1 MNKKL
6 IAAAVFGAMFTPVA
20 MAQSA
25 NPVTL
30 YGLLDLTFESV
41 KAKGGATPIGSRT
54 RVTNQASRLGV
65 RGSEDLGGGIKAF
78 FQIESQINP
87 DDACGQGGNPATGT
101 LPNGGCNFTG
111 NNGKGFASRNSAVGF
126 QGDFGSVLIGRWDT
140 PYKLATIGLDPTG
153 DVTMGAYTTVMH
165 DSGNFDRRENNAVQ
179 YWSPNIN
186 GFNAR
191 LHYSASE
198 AKTQSTNPTTFSGS
212 LTYTAKNFSVA
223 YAYERQS
230 NQAGSAAAAS
240 QDANGNELGISFT
253 QGAFKFGVM
262 LEKIRKTATADKN
275 AFFVSASMTQGMWNP
290 YVSFGRFKDG
300 GAVTATSDGRGA
312 AARAFLLG
320 ANYKLSARTNLYGQV
335 VRITNNDKAA
345 ANFGLNGLGGV
356 AADNDPSGFGVGVK
370 HTF

>member
-6 IAAAVFGAMFTPVA
+6 IAAAVFGAMFAPVA

-41 KAKGGATPIGSRT
+41 KAKGGVTPIGSRT
-54 RVTNQASRLGV
+54 RVTSQSSRLGV
-65 RGSEDLGGGIKAF
+65 RGQEDLGGGVKAF
-78 FQIESQINP
+78 FQIETQINP
-87 DDACGQGGNPATGT
+87 DDGCGQGGNPATGI
-101 LPNGGCNFTG
+101 LPNGGCTG
-111 NNGKGFASRNSAVGF
+111 GRALASRNSGVGF
-126 QGDFGSVLIGRWDT
+126 IGDFGTVLIGRWDT
-140 PYKLATIGLDPTG
+140 PYKAASLMVDPLG
-153 DVTMGAYTTVMH
+153 DVTMGSYVSVMH
-165 DSGNFDRRENNAVQ
+165 DGGNFNRRENNAVQ
-179 YWSPNIN
+179 YWTSNIN

-212 LTYTAKNFSVA
+212 LVYATKVFSVA
-223 YAYERQS
+223 YAYERHS
-230 NQAGSAAAAS
+230 NQLGGAAAAS
-240 QDANGNELGISFT
+240 ADANGNELAATFT

-290 YVSFGRFKDG
+290 YVTFGRFKDG
-300 GAVTATSDGRGA
+300 GAVTATSDGRGGS
-312 AARAFLLG
+312 ARSFVLG
-320 ANYKLSARTNLYGQV
+320 TNYKLSPRTNLYGLV
-335 VRITNNDKAA
+335 TRITNNDKAA
-345 ANFGLNGLGGV
+345 ANFGANPLGGV